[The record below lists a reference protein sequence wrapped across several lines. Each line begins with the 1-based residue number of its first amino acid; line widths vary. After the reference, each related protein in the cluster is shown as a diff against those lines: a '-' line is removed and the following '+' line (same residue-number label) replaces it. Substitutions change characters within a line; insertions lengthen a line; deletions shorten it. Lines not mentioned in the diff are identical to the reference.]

1 MRRTLFAS
9 RWRRAESRA
18 ARSSAGAAAGAFRP
32 PELQSPQPPTR
43 GVMVPDPDAPDIT
56 LDLVWT
62 LVLFIVAVVLL
73 VASYAPH

>member
-1 MRRTLFAS
+1 
-9 RWRRAESRA
+9 
-18 ARSSAGAAAGAFRP
+18 
-32 PELQSPQPPTR
+32 
-43 GVMVPDPDAPDIT
+43 MVPDPDAPDIT